1 MLGAMA
7 LHAHPQEIFVAVAVV
22 AVLAAIIVWL
32 GTRHRVTEEE
42 RERGRREYLTE
53 AGRIIDGTLLGIDDL
68 EGEQPRN
75 EDGARTLYYS
85 YEISGVTYESSQDV
99 KQLQQF
105 VRPGDCRLAAPV
117 SVRYDPRNH
126 ANSIVV
132 AEAWSGLRKNPR
144 RGSAR
149 VEDRSSDVGRD

>member
-7 LHAHPQEIFVAVAVV
+7 LHAHPHEIFVAVAVV
-22 AVLAAIIVWL
+22 SVVAAIVVWL
-32 GTRHRVTEEE
+32 KTRKRLTEEE

-53 AGRIIDGTLLGIDDL
+53 VGRIIDGTLLGIDDL
-68 EGEQPRN
+68 EGERPRN
-75 EDGARTLYYS
+75 EDGPRVLYYS
-85 YEISGVTYESSQDV
+85 YEISGVIYESSQDV

-105 VRPGDCRLAAPV
+105 FHPGDCRLASPV

-132 AEAWSGLRKNPR
+132 AEAWSGLRKNPLR
-144 RGSAR
+144 REAR
-149 VEDRSSDVGRD
+149 SGDVSRN